1 MPTKQLTIYCLVL
14 TIALLS
20 GCTSIS
26 KGITQAYLEQETE
39 DTRQCWISGREFE
52 GLNDLIQA
60 DSEPASGTITSTVI
74 RTR

>member
-1 MPTKQLTIYCLVL
+1 MPTKQLSIYWLAF

-39 DTRQCWISGREFE
+39 DTRQCWISGREFD
-52 GLNDLIQA
+52 GLDGLVQVEMSRLQQQM
-60 DSEPASGTITSTVI
+60 DRTSS
-74 RTR
+74 RY